1 MNRVDLA
8 EIVVW
13 NECNR
18 RKTTG
23 MAGLIQKSE
32 LNGLVLEVVEERRKS
47 ETSGAEID
55 GGSGKGEPR

>member
-1 MNRVDLA
+1 M
-8 EIVVW
+8 W